1 MSASGALTP
10 AARLRRRR
18 STVRDRAELWL
29 YRCAAGAIGLL
40 PRGAAAAL
48 GASAAAAYTRL
59 SSRRRAILLDN
70 LRRAFPEKT
79 PHEIETIARD
89 SVRSF
94 GAVLMDFLAPEL
106 IEVTIPGGRP
116 GACWERHLR
125 ITHL

>member
-1 MSASGALTP
+1 APVGTG
-10 AARLRRRR
+10 R
-18 STVRDRAELWL
+18 
-29 YRCAAGAIGLL
+29 L
-40 PRGAAAAL
+40 PRAAAPAL

-94 GAVLMDFLAPEL
+94 GAVLMDFLALSRSSEAA
-106 IEVTIPGGRP
+106 IRSRVRIVNREIYD
-116 GACWERHLR
+116 GARGLHR
-125 ITHL
+125 